1 VTDST
6 CDLPDELVE
15 KLGISVVP
23 LYIRVNSRSY
33 REGIDLTWQ
42 ELYEKISTGP
52 ELPTTSQPSPGDFFS
67 VYEKIVENGDSIISI
82 HISTKLSGT
91 FNSALAARGMILDE
105 YENARIDVLDSLS
118 ASWGLGIMAITAA
131 EMAQQGASQEEIVD
145 TLKNAI
151 STARGLIMANSLD
164 HLFKGGRI
172 SRSQAF
178 LGNLMNI
185 VPVIYLHDGLLTS
198 VDRAMGSKAAVRKIG
213 ELMREKTTETPPS
226 FISLITGTREN
237 ELDSFIDDTGGLF
250 AHDST
255 VWIIGQEQ
263 DIMGRDLHQEGHN
276 ILDTGVHGL
285 SSLNDEGACTAKDV
299 DKPVAGHDCSKRGG
313 KLSE

>member
-6 CDLPDELVE
+6 CDLPAELVE

-67 VYEKIVENGDSIISI
+67 VYEKIVENGDGIISI

-91 FNSALAARGMILDE
+91 CNSALAAMGMILDE
-105 YENARIDVLDSLS
+105 HENARIDVLDSLS
-118 ASWGLGIMAITAA
+118 ASWGLGILVITAA
-131 EMAQQGASQEEIVD
+131 EMAQRGSSHDEILASLKEAVEGAQ
-145 TLKNAI
+145 
-151 STARGLIMANSLD
+151 GLILANSLD

-185 VPVIYLHDGLLTS
+185 IPVIHLHDGLLTS

-213 ELMREKTTETPPS
+213 ELMRGKTRERPPR

-237 ELDSFIDDTGGLF
+237 ELEELKHFVETTYPGVRTISGNLG
-250 AHDST
+250 A
-255 VWIIGQEQ
+255 VIG
-263 DIMGRDLHQEGHN
+263 IHLGISAAA
-276 ILDTGVHGL
+276 ILWF
-285 SSLNDEGACTAKDV
+285 
-299 DKPVAGHDCSKRGG
+299 
-313 KLSE
+313 